1 MALTLGTDTLCE
13 LARANTYNAAHP
25 FGASWALHTEPH
37 RENLLR
43 LATALKTQLVR
54 WCGSPT
60 DEDQALPF
68 PRTGLVTRNGAE
80 PWTAPPSRN

>member
-13 LARANTYNAAHP
+13 LARSNTYNAAHP

-43 LATALKTQLVR
+43 LASMLFTQLVQ
-54 WCGSPT
+54 WCGSP
-60 DEDQALPF
+60 D
-68 PRTGLVTRNGAE
+68 R
-80 PWTAPPSRN
+80 